1 MTLRTFFPAFLMAA
15 VTVTWADADGTLKA
29 GGHKVVYNAVI
40 YTVDP
45 DQPRVTA
52 MAWAADGRLL
62 ALGTDDELR
71 AAFPSASARDLE
83 GRTVIPG
90 LIDAHAHLY
99 GLAQSLTQ
107 ADLMGTAGKAEILE
121 KLREQETGLGPG
133 DWLLGRGWD
142 QNDWL
147 EKQLPTR
154 DDLDRAFPERPVWL
168 TRIDGHAGWA
178 NSAALERVERDLSGD
193 WQPDAG
199 FIHRDVDGI
208 ASGVLIDRAMELV
221 QSMVPEPSHPVMAQA
236 VREAI
241 AVMTRH
247 GLTGVHDA
255 GVSRDTLALY
265 LELIERDEFDT
276 RAYVMVP
283 GAGEHLEWLCAR
295 GPVVEPTGKLVARSV
310 KLFEDGALGSRGAAL
325 LADYSDDPGNRG
337 LLFQAAEPLRE
348 DIERVLRCGLQ
359 VAVHAI
365 GDHGNR
371 AVLDALEQALPRVP
385 DNPGRHRIEH
395 AQVLDEQDLARFGQ
409 LGIIAAVQPTHATS
423 DMYWAGARLGPGRLH
438 YAYAWRSLL
447 DSGARLALGSDFPVE
462 KVNPM
467 LGLHAAV
474 TRQDAD
480 GWPEGGWQPQ
490 ERITREEALRGF
502 TLDAAWAGFMESDVG
517 SLSPGKYADF
527 VVLDRDVMTVPEQ
540 EMTEVQVLETWLG
553 GKPIFVKGTR

>member
-1 MTLRTFFPAFLMAA
+1 MTLKTFFPAFLMAA
-15 VTVTWADADGTLKA
+15 VTLTWADARGTLKT

-71 AAFPSASARDLE
+71 AAFPSAPARDLE

-121 KLREQETGLGPG
+121 KLREQEAGLGPG

-147 EKQLPTR
+147 DKQLPTR

-168 TRIDGHAGWA
+168 RRIDGHAGWA
-178 NSAALERVERDLSGD
+178 NSAALERVERDLNGD

-199 FIHRDVDGI
+199 FIHRDADGI

-221 QSMVPEPSHPVMAQA
+221 QSKVPEPSRPVMARA
-236 VREAI
+236 VSEAI

-265 LELIERDEFDT
+265 LELIERNEFDT
-276 RAYVMVP
+276 RAYVMVS
-283 GAGEHLEWLCAR
+283 GAGEHLE
-295 GPVVEPTGKLVARSV
+295 
-310 KLFEDGALGSRGAAL
+310 
-325 LADYSDDPGNRG
+325 
-337 LLFQAAEPLRE
+337 
-348 DIERVLRCGLQ
+348 
-359 VAVHAI
+359 
-365 GDHGNR
+365 
-371 AVLDALEQALPRVP
+371 
-385 DNPGRHRIEH
+385 
-395 AQVLDEQDLARFGQ
+395 
-409 LGIIAAVQPTHATS
+409 
-423 DMYWAGARLGPGRLH
+423 
-438 YAYAWRSLL
+438 
-447 DSGARLALGSDFPVE
+447 
-462 KVNPM
+462 
-467 LGLHAAV
+467 
-474 TRQDAD
+474 
-480 GWPEGGWQPQ
+480 
-490 ERITREEALRGF
+490 
-502 TLDAAWAGFMESDVG
+502 
-517 SLSPGKYADF
+517 
-527 VVLDRDVMTVPEQ
+527 
-540 EMTEVQVLETWLG
+540 
-553 GKPIFVKGTR
+553 